1 MITKQFQHTT
11 HSIILE
17 IKTIGIIDKT
27 DVIGTL
33 YKQLNNILTKSAN
46 FEELV
51 KTGKI
56 GNLEISIKNYK
67 GNSKA
72 QCIIPTNL
80 DIQNVCLLA
89 AKCEQITKIGHT
101 KGTIQVLNIIHT
113 QEDIENQIQKRAK
126 ELEDKFFKNTIIPKS
141 SSNSSKQLVF
151 KTTKSENS
159 FASQKKNQQDIIELI
174 PNCYSTPN
182 IEQEEI
188 VLFVEGRSDVKHLI
202 YHGFTNVVSVNG
214 SHLDILHIKTLPW
227 FKEKVVY
234 LVLDGDSSA
243 KKIAQQLQEHFT
255 FEKIIFAPKN
265 KEITELK
272 KYELNRILKRTQNIN
287 NENKN
292 IHNKDIS
299 KKEEKNETSTE
310 EETEK
315 QYFTKE
321 EYFVIENYLQAIEG
335 KGRVVGF
342 DKALGLLF
350 DIPLQNFK
358 ETSLENIYLLI
369 IDALFEN
376 SLSKKINSQ
385 IKQTE
390 LSCII
395 ARGISTPLKNIKMIS
410 FNEFKASVEE

>member
-27 DVIGTL
+27 DIIGTL
-33 YKQLNNILTKSAN
+33 YKQLSNVLTKSAN

-56 GNLEISIKNYK
+56 GNLEISIKTYK

-101 KGTIQVLNIIHT
+101 KGEIRVLNIIHT
-113 QEDIENQIQKRAK
+113 QEDIENQIHKRAQ
-126 ELEDKFFKNTIIPKS
+126 ELEEKFFKNTIIPETS
-141 SSNSSKQLVF
+141 SDSSKKSTS
-151 KTTKSENS
+151 KTINTKTLT
-159 FASQKKNQQDIIELI
+159 SQKKSQQEVIELI

-182 IEQEEI
+182 IELEK
-188 VLFVEGRSDVKHLI
+188 VLLFVEGRSDVRHLV
-202 YHGFTNVVSVNG
+202 YHGFTNIISVNG
-214 SHLDILHIKTLPW
+214 SHLDILQIKKLPW
-227 FKEKVVY
+227 FKEKIVY

-243 KKIAQQLQEHFT
+243 QKIAQQLQEHFT
-255 FEKIIFAPKN
+255 FEQVIFAPNN

-272 KYELNRILKRTQNIN
+272 KYELNRILKRTQKIN
-287 NENKN
+287 NKNENT
-292 IHNKDIS
+292 HNKDIS
-299 KKEEKNETSTE
+299 KKDGENKILSE

-321 EYFVIENYLQAIEG
+321 EYFVIENYLQAVEG

-342 DKALGLLF
+342 DEGLGLLF

-358 ETSLENIYLLI
+358 ETSLENVYLLI

-385 IKQTE
+385 IKQTQ

-395 ARGISTPLKNIKMIS
+395 ARGIPTPLKNIKIIS
-410 FNEFKASVEE
+410 FNEFKASVEG